1 MKQTDSVF
9 SLQPSAFTV
18 PSLVQTS
25 LDIGRVLADR
35 DGVTFRA
42 QGTCMY
48 PTVRPGDVLR
58 IESRLAAQVK
68 VGDIAVCRAPDF
80 LFSHRVIATGERDGR
95 AFIVTRPDRTHEA
108 SDGPTFDENLLG
120 VVATITRN
128 GARVSLAPTRYPW
141 LVRRY
146 YRARAWWIEAQPRAW
161 LWLANTVA
169 RWQLRGWYRGLAR
182 GWFALAR
189 PRVTFVVRV
198 PLRATDA
205 IYQPVPAAEFK
216 LTDGKWHGR
225 TLERL
230 TLALHLNAE
239 KEPAALATFQ
249 CAPTGWVM
257 QTIQMRLRYRGL
269 GLEERMKTEGDRLSQ
284 EVAQ

>member
-1 MKQTDSVF
+1 MKDTDSSF
-9 SLQPSAFTV
+9 GLQPSSFAV

-58 IESRLAAQVK
+58 IESRIAAQVK
-68 VGDIAVCRAPDF
+68 VGDIAVCRGSGF

-95 AFIVTRPDRTHEA
+95 AYIVTRPDRTREGN
-108 SDGPTFDENLLG
+108 DGPTFDENLLG
-120 VVATITRN
+120 AVATITRN
-128 GARVSLAPTRYPW
+128 GERVPLTPTRYPW
-141 LVRRY
+141 FVRHY

-169 RWQLRGWYRGLAR
+169 HWQTRGWYRGLAR
-182 GWFALAR
+182 GWFALAH
-189 PRVTFVVRV
+189 PRVTLTVRV

-216 LTDGKWHGR
+216 LTDGKWNGR
-225 TLERL
+225 AVERL
-230 TLALHLNAE
+230 TIALHLNTE

-249 CAPTGWVM
+249 RAPAGWVM
-257 QTIQMRLRYRGL
+257 QAIQVRLRYRGL
-269 GLEERMKTEGDRLSQ
+269 GLEEKIKDAGGWLAKTS
-284 EVAQ
+284 

>member
-1 MKQTDSVF
+1 
-9 SLQPSAFTV
+9 
-18 PSLVQTS
+18 
-25 LDIGRVLADR
+25 
-35 DGVTFRA
+35 
-42 QGTCMY
+42 MY

-58 IESRLAAQVK
+58 IESRTAAQVK
-68 VGDIAVCRAPDF
+68 VGDIAVCRGNGF

-95 AFIVTRPDRTHEA
+95 AYIVTRPDRAREG

-128 GARVSLAPTRYPW
+128 GARVPLTPTRYPW

-146 YRARAWWIEAQPRAW
+146 YRARARWIEAQPRAW

-216 LTDGKWHGR
+216 LTDGKWQGR
-225 TLERL
+225 TVERL

-249 CAPTGWVM
+249 RAPTGWVM
-257 QTIQMRLRYRGL
+257 QAMQVRLRYRGL
-269 GLEERMKTEGDRLSQ
+269 GLDERMKTEGERLSQ
-284 EVAQ
+284 ETAQ

>member
-1 MKQTDSVF
+1 MKQTDSAF
-9 SLQPSAFTV
+9 SLQPSSFAF

-58 IESRLAAQVK
+58 IESRTAAQVK
-68 VGDIAVCRAPDF
+68 VGDIAVCRDSGF

-95 AFIVTRPDRTHEA
+95 AYIVTRPDRTREG
-108 SDGPTFDENLLG
+108 SDGSMFDENLLG

-128 GARVSLAPTRYPW
+128 GAHVPLTPTRYPW
-141 LVRRY
+141 LLRRY
-146 YRARAWWIEAQPRAW
+146 YQARAWWIETQPRAW
-161 LWLANTVA
+161 LWLANTAA
-169 RWQLRGWYRGLAR
+169 RWQMRGWYRGLAHS
-182 GWFALAR
+182 WFALAR
-189 PRVTFVVRV
+189 PRITLTVRV

-225 TLERL
+225 TVERL

-239 KEPAALATFQ
+239 KEPAAIAPFQ
-249 CAPTGWVM
+249 HTPAGWVM
-257 QTIQMRLRYRGL
+257 QAIQVRLRYRGMA
-269 GLEERMKTEGDRLSQ
+269 LEEIMKTEGERLNQ
-284 EVAQ
+284 KVAQ

>member
-1 MKQTDSVF
+1 MKQTDSAV
-9 SLQPSAFTV
+9 SLQPSAFAV

-58 IESRLAAQVK
+58 IESRIAAQVK

-95 AFIVTRPDRTHEA
+95 AYIVTRPDRTREG

-120 VVATITRN
+120 VVVTITRN
-128 GARVSLAPTRYPW
+128 GARVPLTPTRYAW
-141 LVRRY
+141 LWRRY
-146 YRARAWWIEAQPRAW
+146 YRARAWWIETQPHAW
-161 LWLANTVA
+161 WWLANAVA
-169 RWQLRGWYRGLAR
+169 HWQMRSWYRGLAR

-205 IYQPVPAAEFK
+205 IYQLAPAAEFK

-225 TLERL
+225 TVERL

-239 KEPAALATFQ
+239 KEPAALATFKRGP
-249 CAPTGWVM
+249 ADWTM
-257 QTIQMRLRYRGL
+257 QAIQMRLRYRGL
-269 GLEERMKTEGDRLSQ
+269 GLEERMKTEGERLSQ
-284 EVAQ
+284 EAAQ